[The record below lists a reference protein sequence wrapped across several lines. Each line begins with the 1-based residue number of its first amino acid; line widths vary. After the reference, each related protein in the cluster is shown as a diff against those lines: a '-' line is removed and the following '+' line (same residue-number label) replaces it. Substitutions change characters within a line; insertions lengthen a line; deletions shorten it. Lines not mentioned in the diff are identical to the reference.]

1 MDGICSLIGAVI
13 SCGVFVNSI
22 IVMNKPEIWWIGPL
36 VAFECGIVAFFYGIM
51 TLVRLCRKG
60 VPICSCKFW
69 LTSRGEGS
77 KNTPSTM
84 STTSDSG
91 DLEMN
96 EHSENSGG
104 EENDTRLSTEVV

>member
-1 MDGICSLIGAVI
+1 
-13 SCGVFVNSI
+13 
-22 IVMNKPEIWWIGPL
+22 MNKPEIWWIDPL
-36 VAFECGIVAFFYGIM
+36 VAFVCGIVALVYGIFS
-51 TLVRLCRKG
+51 LVRLCRKG

-77 KNTPSTM
+77 KNLPSSM

-96 EHSENSGG
+96 ENNTKSGEG
-104 EENDTRLSTEVV
+104 EENGTKLSTEVV